1 MNETVALEKVT
12 ALARRLP
19 PLDQIRLIEQLMPTI
34 EREFMSLESP
44 DESLAAW
51 QQVYA
56 ELSEEDIATVEQ
68 IATDRSDFMR
78 QVA

>member
-34 EREFMSLESP
+34 EREFMALESP
-44 DESLAAW
+44 DESLAA
-51 QQVYA
+51 
-56 ELSEEDIATVEQ
+56 
-68 IATDRSDFMR
+68 
-78 QVA
+78 

>member
-1 MNETVALEKVT
+1 VSETVALEKVT

-19 PLDQIRLIEQLMPTI
+19 PLDQIRLIEQLMPAI

-44 DESLAAW
+44 NESLAAW
-51 QQVYA
+51 RQIYA
-56 ELSEEDIATVEQ
+56 GLSEEDVAIVEQ
-68 IATDRSDFMR
+68 IATDRSNFMR